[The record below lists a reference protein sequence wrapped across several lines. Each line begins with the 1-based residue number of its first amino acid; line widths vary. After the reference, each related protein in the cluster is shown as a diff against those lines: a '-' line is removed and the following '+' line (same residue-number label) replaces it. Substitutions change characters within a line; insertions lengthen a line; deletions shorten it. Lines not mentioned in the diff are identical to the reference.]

1 MSLFASTAFIAP
13 LLRSLAGDAVRKK
26 MQKAEPKILAGMA
39 KKGVTPQEKPL
50 RECVRDAMFR
60 LWRSVIPSGDIADAV
75 RDYQDD
81 RLMPGILETLGPSPT
96 LHEVVTVTREAVLQ
110 HARELAGG

>member
-1 MSLFASTAFIAP
+1 MSVFASASFVIP

-26 MQKAEPKILAGMA
+26 MEKADSKILAGMA
-39 KKGVTPQEKPL
+39 SKGMTPEEKPL
-50 RECVRDAMFR
+50 RDCVRDAIFR

-81 RLMPGILETLGPSPT
+81 RVMPEILDVLGSSPT
-96 LHEVVTVTREAVLQ
+96 LAEVVSVTRTAILE